1 MVRNYGVTAG
11 VIVAA
16 FGLGV
21 FVGHLPTASAE
32 TSDRVVEI
40 RTYTAAD
47 GKLDALAKRMGTDER
62 RFFEKYG
69 MKSVLYS
76 VAADP
81 PLSQNTFIYILSHE
95 SREAA
100 KKSWASVLQD
110 PEFKALIEK
119 SGRLSTK
126 AEVMFVKP
134 TDYSPVK

>member
-1 MVRNYGVTAG
+1 MRNYGVTAG

-16 FGLGV
+16 FGLGA

-69 MKSVLYS
+69 IKSVLCS

-119 SGRLSTK
+119 TGRLSTK